1 MPDDRDPA
9 ARPAIPREPLLILTC
24 AGALAAALGLRA
36 FSGIIAPL
44 ILALVLVV
52 AVQPIR
58 DYAVR
63 RGIPE
68 WLATGTTLL
77 AVYAI
82 VAGFGMAL
90 LVAAGRFATLL
101 GEYEPQF
108 QQFVDDV
115 GDLLES
121 WGIGSAQVHE
131 MISAV
136 DLGSL
141 VGIATDL
148 IGGVA
153 GAFSSIFFIVVLLF
167 FVATDAGAFASKLRM
182 VPASGSRTAEAFG
195 RFARGT
201 RSYLVVSTLF
211 GLVVALVDVV
221 ALYAL
226 DIRDPWLWGILAFLT
241 NYIPNIGFIIGI
253 IPPTI
258 IALLDHGWGTAIA
271 VIVVYCAVNFVLQTL
286 VQPRVVGNTV
296 GLSGS
301 LTFLSLV
308 FWATLFGG
316 IGAILAI
323 PLTLFVKAVF
333 VDVSPDRGWIG
344 PLLSSHPAPKSAE
357 GSTP

>member
-1 MPDDRDPA
+1 V
-9 ARPAIPREPLLILTC
+9 IPRESLLILTC
-24 AGALAAALGLRA
+24 AGAFAAAVGLRA

-63 RGIPE
+63 RGVPE
-68 WLATGTTLL
+68 WLATSTTLL

-82 VAGFGMAL
+82 VAGFGLAL
-90 LVAAGRFATLL
+90 VVAAGRFATLL
-101 GEYEPQF
+101 AEYEPQF
-108 QQFVDDV
+108 QELVADV

-121 WGIGSAQVHE
+121 WGIGSVQVRE
-131 MISAV
+131 MVSAI
-136 DLGSL
+136 DLGSV

-153 GAFSSIFFIVVLLF
+153 GAFTSIFFVVVLLF
-167 FVATDAGAFASKLRM
+167 FVATDAGAFASKLRR
-182 VPASGSRTAEAFG
+182 VPESGSRTAEAFG
-195 RFARGT
+195 RFAQGT

-211 GLVVALVDVV
+211 GLVVAFVDVV

-226 DIRDPWLWGILAFLT
+226 DIRDPWLWGMLAFLT
-241 NYIPNIGFIIGI
+241 NYIPNIGFVIGLV
-253 IPPTI
+253 PPTI
-258 IALLDHGWGTAIA
+258 IALLDHGWGTALA
-271 VIVVYCAVNFVLQTL
+271 VIIVYSAVNFVLQTL

-301 LTFLSLV
+301 LTFLSLI

-344 PLLSSHPAPKSAE
+344 PLLSSHPGSAPSE
-357 GSTP
+357 GRVT

>member
-1 MPDDRDPA
+1 MPDDREPA
-9 ARPAIPREPLLILTC
+9 ARSAIPREPLLILTF

-52 AVQPIR
+52 AVQPVR

-63 RGIPE
+63 RGVPE

-77 AVYAI
+77 TVYAI

-131 MISAV
+131 MVSAV

-301 LTFLSLV
+301 LTFLSLI

-344 PLLSSHPAPKSAE
+344 PLLSSHPASKSVE

>member
-1 MPDDRDPA
+1 MPDDREPSTRLA
-9 ARPAIPREPLLILTC
+9 LPREPLIILTC
-24 AGALAAALGLRA
+24 AGALAAAIGLRVFA
-36 FSGIIAPL
+36 GIIAPL

-52 AVQPIR
+52 AVQPVR
-58 DYAVR
+58 DFAVR
-63 RGIPE
+63 RGVPE

-82 VAGFGMAL
+82 VGGFGVAL
-90 LVAAGRFATLL
+90 VVAAGRFATLL

-108 QQFVDDV
+108 QAFVNDI

-121 WGIGSAQVHE
+121 WGVGSAEVQE
-131 MISAV
+131 MIRSI

-167 FVATDAGAFASKLRM
+167 FVATDAGAFASKLRR
-182 VPASGSRTAEAFG
+182 VPSSGSRTAEAFG
-195 RFARGT
+195 RFAQGT
-201 RSYLVVSTLF
+201 RTYLVVSTLF

-241 NYIPNIGFIIGI
+241 NYIPNIGFIIGL

-258 IALLDHGWGTAIA
+258 IALLDHGWGTALA
-271 VIVVYCAVNFVLQTL
+271 VILVYSAVNFVLQTL

-301 LTFLSLV
+301 LTFLSLI
-308 FWATLFGG
+308 FWASLFGG

-344 PLLSSHPAPKSAE
+344 PLLSSDTVPKAVE
-357 GSTP
+357 RTTP